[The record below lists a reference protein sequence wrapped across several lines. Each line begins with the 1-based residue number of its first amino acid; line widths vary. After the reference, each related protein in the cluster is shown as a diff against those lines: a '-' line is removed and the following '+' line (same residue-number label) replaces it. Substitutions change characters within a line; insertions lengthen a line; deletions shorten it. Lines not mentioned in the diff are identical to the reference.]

1 MVILQK
7 FLQLN
12 KPLPT
17 LWTDSS
23 YLHVHN
29 ASWWQSKM
37 QIRFFDCRQL
47 QPQSRRPTVLL
58 TFWSTPQAS
67 FRSRTWYN
75 QVDCISTSNHI
86 LALQP
91 QFCKH
96 KFPSSNLSETKFF
109 LLSPVC
115 HRDYTKQ
122 GSEVGPIL
130 VIKVKL
136 TASLQFLFLVLWY
149 QTLYLPVILT
159 SLKLESELIHFWS
172 AHVAITED
180 WRSLR
185 DRERI
190 RIGCKYERWSQ
201 FDSRQ
206 CSGRLARIQ
215 SF

>member
-1 MVILQK
+1 MLSWV
-7 FLQLN
+7 LN
-12 KPLPT
+12 ELFYLPT

-122 GSEVGPIL
+122 GSEVIPDAGIWGECSRPYLSDQGETHCITSISVSCSVVSNAL
-130 VIKVKL
+130 LASHSDL
-136 TASLQFLFLVLWY
+136 TKAGEWIDPFLVSTCGHYWRLEVAPRPGEDSHWL
-149 QTLYLPVILT
+149 QIWA
-159 SLKLESELIHFWS
+159 LESVW
-172 AHVAITED
+172 
-180 WRSLR
+180 
-185 DRERI
+185 
-190 RIGCKYERWSQ
+190 
-201 FDSRQ
+201 
-206 CSGRLARIQ
+206 
-215 SF
+215 